1 MWAFKRLW
9 DQGLVYEAFRV
20 MPYSWAAQTPL
31 SNFETRQDDAL
42 RERQDP
48 AITVSFELAPEPGDD
63 GPIHLLAWTTTPWTL
78 PSNLALAVGP
88 GIDYAVLEQGGRR
101 VVLGEATLAKY
112 EAELGGA
119 RRVASVRG
127 EALMGRRYLPLF
139 PFFEDSE
146 NAFRVLGAEFVD
158 TEEGT
163 GIVHLAPGFGEE
175 DMDICR
181 GAGIDVVVPVD
192 NAGCFT
198 EAVPDYAGQLVLDA
212 NAQIIRDL
220 KARGTIVRH
229 DTIVHNYPH
238 CWRTDEPLIY
248 RAVNSWYVEV
258 SKLRG
263 RLVEINQ
270 QIRWIP
276 AHVRDGLFGT
286 WLEGARDWSISRNRF
301 WGSPIPVWKSDD
313 PAYPRV
319 DAYGSLDEIEQ
330 DFGVRPVDLHRPAVD
345 ELVRPNPDDPSGQSQ
360 MRRVPE
366 VLDCWFESGSMPYAQ
381 VHYPFENREWFD
393 NHFPA
398 DFIVEYLAQT
408 RGWFYTM
415 TVLATALFDKPPF
428 RNGMC
433 HGVILD
439 EQGRKLS
446 KRLGNYPDPEQVFET
461 HGSDALRW
469 FLISSPVLKGHELR
483 IDLEGRGIA
492 EVVRNVLHPLWNAY
506 HFFCLYANADRV
518 RAELR
523 NDAEG
528 LLDRYILAK
537 TRDLVEELTRLLDD
551 YDLSGA
557 CARVQA
563 FSGAL
568 TNWYIRRSRDRFW
581 KEEADADKRD
591 AYDTLYT
598 VLVTLCR
605 AASPL
610 LPLVTEAI
618 HRGLTDEK
626 SVHLLDWP
634 DASRLPADPEL
645 VLAMDRARSVCAV
658 ARNLRE
664 VHGVRVRQ
672 PLRALT
678 VAGAGVAA
686 LHPHLALL
694 MDEVNVKDVVLREE
708 IDDLATTRLQVNAR
722 TLGPRLGPEMKRVLA
737 AAKQGDFERLE
748 DGRVRVAGQTLDPGE
763 FEIRLDARDGMAA
776 QSLPSGEAVVLLDL
790 ELSEELVQEGL
801 ARDLVRAVQ
810 QARKEAGLHVSDR
823 IRLSLTLSED
833 LEQAA
838 DRFRDYVSEQTLA
851 VELDLEGHLDAAL
864 FEQELKLSGS
874 PARIALARID

>member
-1 MWAFKRLW
+1 
-9 DQGLVYEAFRV
+9 
-20 MPYSWAAQTPL
+20 
-31 SNFETRQDDAL
+31 
-42 RERQDP
+42 
-48 AITVSFELAPEPGDD
+48 
-63 GPIHLLAWTTTPWTL
+63 
-78 PSNLALAVGP
+78 
-88 GIDYAVLEQGGRR
+88 
-101 VVLGEATLAKY
+101 
-112 EAELGGA
+112 
-119 RRVASVRG
+119 
-127 EALMGRRYLPLF
+127 
-139 PFFEDSE
+139 
-146 NAFRVLGAEFVD
+146 
-158 TEEGT
+158 
-163 GIVHLAPGFGEE
+163 
-175 DMDICR
+175 
-181 GAGIDVVVPVD
+181 
-192 NAGCFT
+192 
-198 EAVPDYAGQLVLDA
+198 
-212 NAQIIRDL
+212 
-220 KARGTIVRH
+220 
-229 DTIVHNYPH
+229 
-238 CWRTDEPLIY
+238 
-248 RAVNSWYVEV
+248 
-258 SKLRG
+258 
-263 RLVEINQ
+263 
-270 QIRWIP
+270 
-276 AHVRDGLFGT
+276 
-286 WLEGARDWSISRNRF
+286 
-301 WGSPIPVWKSDD
+301 
-313 PAYPRV
+313 
-319 DAYGSLDEIEQ
+319 
-330 DFGVRPVDLHRPAVD
+330 
-345 ELVRPNPDDPSGQSQ
+345 
-360 MRRVPE
+360 
-366 VLDCWFESGSMPYAQ
+366 
-381 VHYPFENREWFD
+381 
-393 NHFPA
+393 
-398 DFIVEYLAQT
+398 
-408 RGWFYTM
+408 M